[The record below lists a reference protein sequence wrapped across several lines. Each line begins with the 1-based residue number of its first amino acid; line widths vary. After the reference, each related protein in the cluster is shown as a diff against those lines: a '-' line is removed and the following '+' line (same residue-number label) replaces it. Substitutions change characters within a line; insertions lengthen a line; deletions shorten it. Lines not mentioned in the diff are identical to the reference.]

1 MVTRGVDFCVKFH
14 FMKKIILLASVCSL
28 AYTNADAQIPFPV
41 NIHPDWGSK
50 TVAMPK
56 SPLKQQV
63 IFVGGVDD
71 VQTTATYGNPAG
83 TAKAKEWHDFI
94 GFVKDTTEGALGW
107 VVVNHEEIS
116 KNDNI
121 GDGGGMT
128 SFKIKRGK
136 DDVIEVMD
144 QTLPDG
150 RKGKFF
156 NVDFVNTVGET
167 GMNCGGISAKHIG
180 RVWTAEEWFRS
191 SNASLGQTRDTADFT
206 ISSTDFAFANGK
218 KIKKYQNYNWMVEV
232 DPKKGEAVRKQYN
245 WGRAGWEA
253 GVVMPDEKTV
263 YLFEDGTPG
272 ILARFVATTAG
283 DFTKGQLSVYKHDGA
298 TSKWINIP
306 QNLDSLM
313 DLNGVAVRRGATM
326 FNRLEWGTEV
336 NGKVYITETGRSN
349 VGTRF
354 SSGDAAF
361 GVISPTLV
369 EGYKRR
375 YMEENGVAFPG
386 SDAAAADSV
395 RNNKFA
401 DYYGRVLVF
410 DPSSETITTYIHGGP
425 FNGSSTSDK
434 LPVYPDVHLSN
445 PDGLS
450 SMTVGNKTYL
460 MIQEDMNQ
468 RTWNSMP
475 DGFSWER
482 CEMYIVDASIAKPD
496 YTDLQRITASAFD
509 AEITGAIQIDERTIL
524 VNSQH
529 PQSSFNTPPYDHSL
543 TYAITGFNG
552 NDTATSVTGV
562 KVQAETFTV
571 YPNPTSRELHINR
584 PMDAAI
590 YDINGKR
597 LRVYRQVTSINVA
610 DLAAGT
616 YFIQNEEG
624 ETLKFIVQ

>member
-1 MVTRGVDFCVKFH
+1 
-14 FMKKIILLASVCSL
+14 MKKLILLATISGL
-28 AYTNADAQIPFPV
+28 AYTNANAQIPFPV
-41 NIHPDWGSK
+41 NVDQDWQSK
-50 TVAMPK
+50 TVLMPK

-63 IFVGGVDD
+63 LFVGGVDD

-116 KNDNI
+116 SNDKI

-128 SFKIKRGK
+128 SFKIKRTKG
-136 DDVIEVMD
+136 DVLEVMD

-191 SNASLGQTRDTADFT
+191 SNSSIMPARDTADFV
-206 ISSTDFAFANGK
+206 ISGTDFAFANGK
-218 KIKKYQNYNWMVEV
+218 SIKKYQNYNWMVEV
-232 DPKKGEAVRKQYN
+232 DPKTGKAIRKQYN

-253 GVVMPDEKTV
+253 GVVMDDNKTV

-272 ILARFVATTAG
+272 IFVKFEATTAG
-283 DFTKGQLSVYKHDGA
+283 DFTAGKTYVYKHDGVS
-298 TSKWINIP
+298 TKWIEIE
-306 QNLDSLM
+306 QNLDTLM
-313 DLNGVAVRRGATM
+313 QINAVACRRGATM
-326 FNRLEWGTEV
+326 FNRLEWGTV
-336 NGKVYITETGRSN
+336 ANGKVYITETGRSN

-354 SSGDAAF
+354 QGKG

-369 EGYKRR
+369 EGYKN
-375 YMEENGVAFPG
+375 YYQAKNGSAYGGTDAQAATEVMNNNFP
-386 SDAAAADSV
+386 
-395 RNNKFA
+395 
-401 DYYGRVLVF
+401 DYYGRVLEF
-410 DPSSETITTYIHGGP
+410 DPATETIRTYIHGGP
-425 FNGSSTSDK
+425 YYDPSTSQG

-445 PDGLS
+445 PDGLAT
-450 SMTVGNKTYL
+450 MTIGSKDYL

-468 RTWNSMP
+468 RSHNSMP
-475 DGFSWER
+475 DGFAYER
-482 CEMYIVDASIAKPD
+482 CELFIVDASIANPK
-496 YTDLQRITASAFD
+496 YSDLQRITASAFD
-509 AEITGAIQIDERTIL
+509 AEITGAIQIDSKTIL

-529 PQSSFNTPPYDHSL
+529 PGSFNDSPYNHSL
-543 TYAITGFNG
+543 TYAITGFDG
-552 NDTATSVTGV
+552 SDPVSVVGKEV
-562 KVQAETFTV
+562 KAETFSV
-571 YPNPTSRELHINR
+571 YPNPTARELHLSKV
-584 PMDAAI
+584 MDVAI

-597 LRVYRQVTSINVA
+597 IKVYRQVRTINVA
-610 DLAAGT
+610 DMAAGT
-616 YFIQNEEG
+616 YFIRSGEG